1 MSRRRIRF
9 IGLLLA
15 ASMAGIV
22 VGVAPGQVAATSVD
36 EAQQRL
42 DDVIAQ
48 LDQLEEDVDLY
59 TEKYVVAVDEKNQ
72 LDVEV
77 AEAQVRIAEQETA
90 LAALESE
97 LSAMAVEAFVSGGT
111 GGSITGLLTPG
122 SGPTDAVK
130 KQHLTEL
137 ALSAGG
143 DDTDELDALIDDLA
157 EEREALEAMLQSA
170 TELTVELEQRKTE
183 AEASKAELTA
193 ARAEAEAEYGEAYAR
208 EQERRQQAE
217 LAAAQQILAQQA
229 GGAAQP
235 SSPPR
240 AGGSS
245 GASGG
250 SDSGSSNDSS
260 DDSSDS
266 GGSSDNGG
274 SSDGGGSS
282 DDGGGGSAPQPSSRV
297 GTAIQAAQNQ
307 LGVPYRYAA
316 ESPGVAFDCS
326 GLTKYAWGRAGV
338 YLPHQSRSQYASTAH
353 VSQGA
358 AQPGDLIFY
367 YSPISHVGI
376 YLGGGQLIHAP
387 ATGDV
392 VKISSVSWGKVTGVG
407 RPG

>member
-42 DDVIAQ
+42 DDVIAE
-48 LDQLEEDVDLY
+48 LDQLEEDVDIL
-59 TEKYVVAVDEKNQ
+59 TEDYVVAVDEKNQ

-77 AEAQVRIAEQETA
+77 AEAQARIAEKEAA

-137 ALSAGG
+137 AMSAGG

-157 EEREALEAMLQSA
+157 EEREALEEMLQSA
-170 TELTVELEQRKTE
+170 TERTAELEQHLAE

-193 ARAEAEAEYGEAYAR
+193 ARAEAQAEFGEALDR
-208 EQERRQQAE
+208 EQERREQE
-217 LAAAQQILAQQA
+217 RLAAAQQILAQQA
-229 GGAAQP
+229 ANAQS

-245 GASGG
+245 SASGD

-260 DDSSDS
+260 DSGGSSDDGGSSDS
-266 GGSSDNGG
+266 GGSSDDGG
-274 SSDGGGSS
+274 SSDSGGSV
-282 DDGGGGSAPQPSSRV
+282 PQPSSRV
-297 GTAIQAAQNQ
+297 GTVIQAAQNQ

>member
-22 VGVAPGQVAATSVD
+22 VGVTPGQVAATSVD

-77 AEAQVRIAEQETA
+77 AEAQARIAEKEAA

-137 ALSAGG
+137 AMSAGG

-157 EEREALEAMLQSA
+157 EEREALEEMLQSA
-170 TELTVELEQRKTE
+170 TERTAELEQHLAE

-193 ARAEAEAEYGEAYAR
+193 ARAEAQAEFGEALDR
-208 EQERRQQAE
+208 EQERREQE
-217 LAAAQQILAQQA
+217 RLAAAQQILAQQA
-229 GGAAQP
+229 ANAQS

-245 GASGG
+245 SASGD

-260 DDSSDS
+260 DSGGSSDDGGSSDS
-266 GGSSDNGG
+266 GGSSDDGG
-274 SSDGGGSS
+274 SSDSGGSV
-282 DDGGGGSAPQPSSRV
+282 PQPSSRV
-297 GTAIQAAQNQ
+297 GTVIQAAQNQ

>member
-22 VGVAPGQVAATSVD
+22 VGVTPGQVAATSVD

-77 AEAQVRIAEQETA
+77 AEAQARIAEKEAA

-137 ALSAGG
+137 AMSAGG

-157 EEREALEAMLQSA
+157 EEREALEEMLQSA
-170 TELTVELEQRKTE
+170 TERTAELEQHLAE

-193 ARAEAEAEYGEAYAR
+193 ARAEAQAEFGEALDR
-208 EQERRQQAE
+208 EQERREQE
-217 LAAAQQILAQQA
+217 RLAAAQQILAQQA
-229 GGAAQP
+229 ANAQS

-245 GASGG
+245 SASGD

-260 DDSSDS
+260 DS
-266 GGSSDNGG
+266 
-274 SSDGGGSS
+274 GGSS
-282 DDGGGGSAPQPSSRV
+282 DDGGSSDSGGSVPQPSSRV
-297 GTAIQAAQNQ
+297 GTVIQAAQNQ